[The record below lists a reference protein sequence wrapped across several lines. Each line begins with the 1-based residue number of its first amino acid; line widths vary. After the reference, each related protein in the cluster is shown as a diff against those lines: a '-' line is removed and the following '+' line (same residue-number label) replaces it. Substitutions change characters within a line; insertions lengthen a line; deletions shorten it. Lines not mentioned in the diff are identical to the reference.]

1 MKCILLIITTS
12 LFLIA
17 APGQAETSEQ
27 KGLAIAREVKKR
39 NSGFNNY
46 TANSTMILR
55 NRQGRENQRDMRTS
69 VLETAADGDK
79 SVTIFD
85 SPGDVRGTAL
95 LTFTHKVG
103 DDDQWLYL
111 PALKRVKR
119 ITASNKS
126 GSFMGSEFA
135 FEDLGSREVEKY
147 TYQYLK
153 DEQVDDHTCF
163 LIELMPKDRDSGYS
177 RILSWVDTAEYIAHK
192 EDYYDKHGKLLKTLH
207 LSDYQQYL
215 GFLWRAHRL
224 EMVNH
229 QNGKDTDLLLSGFQF
244 DTGLTDRDFTTT
256 SLKRSR

>member
-1 MKCILLIITTS
+1 MKCIWMIIISLL
-12 LFLIA
+12 LFTVQA
-17 APGQAETSEQ
+17 QAEPPEQ
-27 KGLAIAREVKKR
+27 RGLTIAREVKKR
-39 NSGFNNY
+39 STGFTNY

-55 NRQGRENQRDMRTS
+55 NRQDREHQRTMRS
-69 VLETAADGDK
+69 RVLEMPDDGDK
-79 SVTIFD
+79 SMTIFD

-95 LTFTHKVG
+95 LTFTHRVG

-147 TYQYLK
+147 EYKYLK
-153 DEQVDDHTCF
+153 DEQVNDHTCF
-163 LIELMPKDRDSGYS
+163 LLELMPKDSDSGYS

-192 EDYYDKHGKLLKTLH
+192 EEYYDKHGKLLKTLY
-207 LSDYQQYL
+207 LSEYQQYL

-229 QNGKDTDLLLSGFQF
+229 QNGKDTDLLLSGFKF
-244 DTGLTDRDFTTT
+244 DTGLTDRDFTST